1 MGVYNWE
8 NFQKEEYFETLCDF
22 FNNDI
27 FGFSR
32 YNQGKKWSSVVFV
45 SRKAY
50 CLYLLLKSKKMI
62 RENECQVYS
71 DRYIMK
77 ALNRKLFEEE
87 SVALIDDTI
96 TTGRHMAD
104 VYGMMKERTD
114 AVQVIP
120 VVFAEDRSYSANKNS
135 KRYEFQVQ
143 SRVTW
148 NSSEILKF
156 CSIETLIMY
165 QEKIPYVIELPVV
178 KENHK
183 NYITLTNVQ
192 FEKLKAAE
200 NGWRYLECN
209 ESGYK
214 QNTINYGI
222 MVMEGNSIA
231 EYLSSFVFSFCVR
244 LQITGDENEKQI
256 VAIPFAVLKSVRY
269 DELFEFFKEI
279 YKGTSYYEAVSQYKD
294 EYNNDKEAAKDLYIA
309 IYRGIV
315 FNLSEYIGTVF
326 AHYLKKEIMENQD
339 IVIRENHREH
349 NFEDSFLESTKN
361 IFEKDFGKYF
371 FNLLRFRNF
380 TSVKVGNSLRQYI
393 GKFRGIQCDYRTVSL
408 YLLAIINEIRDRQEQ
423 ENSINIR
430 SEQKNKFITI
440 EELQMTLYDTFLSEK
455 KEKLDNILLMC
466 ICSMLGQSKLANEI
480 FYDAESNIVYRGFK
494 YGENSQAESELSA
507 KIFYV
512 GVKTYYDT
520 SLLKQ
525 KKDTNVTAYSKMYG
539 MFLVTFSMFLN
550 EYNLYGTVMTKD
562 EFRIYS
568 EMYRER
574 SPEKLKKLIGDKSFL
589 GEDSKQP
596 IYLEKLQQYIKESDI
611 Y

>member
-165 QEKIPYVIELPVV
+165 QEKIPYVWGC
-178 KENHK
+178 
-183 NYITLTNVQ
+183 Q
-192 FEKLKAAE
+192 
-200 NGWRYLECN
+200 
-209 ESGYK
+209 
-214 QNTINYGI
+214 
-222 MVMEGNSIA
+222 
-231 EYLSSFVFSFCVR
+231 
-244 LQITGDENEKQI
+244 
-256 VAIPFAVLKSVRY
+256 
-269 DELFEFFKEI
+269 
-279 YKGTSYYEAVSQYKD
+279 
-294 EYNNDKEAAKDLYIA
+294 
-309 IYRGIV
+309 
-315 FNLSEYIGTVF
+315 
-326 AHYLKKEIMENQD
+326 
-339 IVIRENHREH
+339 
-349 NFEDSFLESTKN
+349 
-361 IFEKDFGKYF
+361 
-371 FNLLRFRNF
+371 
-380 TSVKVGNSLRQYI
+380 
-393 GKFRGIQCDYRTVSL
+393 
-408 YLLAIINEIRDRQEQ
+408 
-423 ENSINIR
+423 
-430 SEQKNKFITI
+430 
-440 EELQMTLYDTFLSEK
+440 
-455 KEKLDNILLMC
+455 
-466 ICSMLGQSKLANEI
+466 
-480 FYDAESNIVYRGFK
+480 
-494 YGENSQAESELSA
+494 
-507 KIFYV
+507 
-512 GVKTYYDT
+512 
-520 SLLKQ
+520 
-525 KKDTNVTAYSKMYG
+525 
-539 MFLVTFSMFLN
+539 
-550 EYNLYGTVMTKD
+550 
-562 EFRIYS
+562 
-568 EMYRER
+568 
-574 SPEKLKKLIGDKSFL
+574 
-589 GEDSKQP
+589 
-596 IYLEKLQQYIKESDI
+596 
-611 Y
+611 